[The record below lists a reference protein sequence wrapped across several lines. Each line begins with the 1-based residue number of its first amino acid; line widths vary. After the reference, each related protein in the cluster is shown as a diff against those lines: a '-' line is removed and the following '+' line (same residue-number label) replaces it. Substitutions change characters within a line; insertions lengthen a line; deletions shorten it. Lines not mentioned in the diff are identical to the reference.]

1 MEYSYKFLPF
11 LKVFKET
18 KLKMSEK
25 IIYFII
31 ESLDNDNG
39 CFASNA
45 YFTDLTGYSRRTCIN
60 SITELRKLGYITVK
74 LVRDPKDYKNTIKR
88 IIHVKKRYIFIKR
101 PKKAKH
107 LIGYEEIFVNKILDC
122 YKRLKLP
129 KYDEATDNFDLIM
142 KACDKLGEGKVEE
155 ALNKMSESTFVK
167 KNLSINS
174 IFKIE
179 NLEKGL
185 NGYFKDFNK
194 KENED
199 EDEDYGSDP
208 CDIW

>member
-60 SITELRKLGYITVK
+60 SITELRKLGYIKVK
-74 LVRDPKDYKNTIKR
+74 CIRDPKNYKNTIKR
-88 IIHVKKRYIFIKR
+88 IIHVKKRYIFLKDRKEQEITEHEKR
-101 PKKAKH
+101 IAD
-107 LIGYEEIFVNKILDC
+107 KILFC
-122 YKRLKLP
+122 YEMLGLP
-129 KYDEATDNFDLIM
+129 KYDEATNNYNIVI
-142 KACDKLGEGKVEE
+142 KACDKLGEEKVEE
-155 ALNKMSESTFVK
+155 ALSKMSKSTFVK
-167 KNLSINS
+167 EKLSINS

-194 KENED
+194 KENGYED
-199 EDEDYGSDP
+199 NRFDP
-208 CDIW
+208 WDI

>member
-60 SITELRKLGYITVK
+60 SITELRKLGYIKVK
-74 LVRDPKDYKNTIKR
+74 CIRDPKNYKNTIKR
-88 IIHVKKRYIFIKR
+88 IIHVKKRYIFLKDRKEQEITEHEKR
-101 PKKAKH
+101 IAD
-107 LIGYEEIFVNKILDC
+107 KILF
-122 YKRLKLP
+122 YYEMLGLP
-129 KYDEATDNFDLIM
+129 KYDEATNNYNIVI
-142 KACDKLGEGKVEE
+142 KACDKLGEEKVEE
-155 ALNKMSESTFVK
+155 ALSKMSKSTFVK
-167 KNLSINS
+167 EKLSINS

-185 NGYFKDFNK
+185 NGYFKDFDK
-194 KENED
+194 KENGYED
-199 EDEDYGSDP
+199 NRFDP
-208 CDIW
+208 WDI

>member
-18 KLKMSEK
+18 KLKMSE
-25 IIYFII
+25 
-31 ESLDNDNG
+31 
-39 CFASNA
+39 
-45 YFTDLTGYSRRTCIN
+45 
-60 SITELRKLGYITVK
+60 SI
-74 LVRDPKDYKNTIKR
+74 
-88 IIHVKKRYIFIKR
+88 
-101 PKKAKH
+101 
-107 LIGYEEIFVNKILDC
+107 
-122 YKRLKLP
+122 
-129 KYDEATDNFDLIM
+129 
-142 KACDKLGEGKVEE
+142 
-155 ALNKMSESTFVK
+155 FVK

-199 EDEDYGSDP
+199 EDYGSDP
-208 CDIW
+208 YDIW

>member
-45 YFTDLTGYSRRTCIN
+45 YFKDLTGYSRRTCIN
-60 SITELRKLGYITVK
+60 SITELRKLEYITVK
-74 LVRDPKDYKNTIKR
+74 LIRDPKNYKNTIKR
-88 IIHVKKRYIFIKR
+88 IIHVKKRYIFLNKT
-101 PKKAKH
+101 KKNNE
-107 LIGYEEIFVNKILDC
+107 LSVYEEIFVDKILFC
-122 YKRLKLP
+122 YKSLKLP
-129 KYDEATDNFDLIM
+129 EYDEATDNSNLIM
-142 KACDKLGEGKVEE
+142 KACDKLGEEKVEE
-155 ALNKMSESTFVK
+155 ALSKMSESTFVK
-167 KNLSINS
+167 EKLSINS
-174 IFKIE
+174 ILKIE

-185 NGYFKDFNK
+185 NGYFKDFNE

-199 EDEDYGSDP
+199 ENNRFDP
-208 CDIW
+208 RDI